1 LPFRS
6 KFADQILHLPGAGEA
21 AVGKLGVNQVT
32 IHRHLKTAAIR
43 GQQGEG
49 FQAGF
54 EIFEDLGCQTGSFI
68 GIRSDHAVL
77 DGDLHLGCLL
87 IFLPELYPM
96 ADDPFLLRWYVVLLR
111 WYGVPLRW

>member
-6 KFADQILHLPGAGEA
+6 KFADQILHLPGTGEA
-21 AVGKLGVNQVT
+21 AVGKFGVDKVA
-32 IHRHLKTAAIR
+32 IHRHLEAAAIR

-54 EIFEDLGCQTGSFI
+54 EILEDLGCQTGSFI

-77 DGDLHLGCLL
+77 DGDLHIG
-87 IFLPELYPM
+87 
-96 ADDPFLLRWYVVLLR
+96 AS
-111 WYGVPLRW
+111 